1 MTESTE
7 SRPLRADARA
17 NHRRLLETAAGL
29 FAERGLEVAYEEI
42 ADAAGVGRATLY
54 RHFPDREQLLGAIL
68 ESMLDELQARAD
80 ELPLGPERLL
90 RIFDACVRLQE
101 HHLPIIDLAA
111 RGTTDARLRHIR
123 RRFESI
129 FGDSLRDAAAVGL
142 VRPDLTIGDIR
153 VVLLM
158 LSSLSRETIAPVD
171 RRRAA
176 ELARRMLT
184 G

>member
-1 MTESTE
+1 MVQSTE
-7 SRPLRADARA
+7 TRHLRSDARA
-17 NHRRLLETAAGL
+17 NHRRLLDTAARL
-29 FAERGLEVAYEEI
+29 FAERGADVPYEDI

-54 RHFPDREQLLGAIL
+54 RHFPTREDLLAAIL

-101 HHLPIIDLAA
+101 HQLPIIELAA
-111 RGTTDARLRHIR
+111 RGTTDARRRHIR

-129 FGDSLRDAAAVGL
+129 FGASLSDAAAAGL

-158 LSSLSRETIAPVD
+158 LSSLSRETIAPAD

-176 ELARRMLT
+176 ELARKMLA
-184 G
+184 